1 MDQWESLNSHTLQ
14 LAQRLWL
21 KPLLKF
27 LAYRLWAVE
36 IQLLRSERWDLT
48 IRNLVISQLAG
59 EHRWNTLKVKN
70 FLA

>member
-1 MDQWESLNSHTLQ
+1 
-14 LAQRLWL
+14 
-21 KPLLKF
+21 
-27 LAYRLWAVE
+27 LWAVE
-36 IQLLRSERWDLT
+36 IPLLLSERWDLT